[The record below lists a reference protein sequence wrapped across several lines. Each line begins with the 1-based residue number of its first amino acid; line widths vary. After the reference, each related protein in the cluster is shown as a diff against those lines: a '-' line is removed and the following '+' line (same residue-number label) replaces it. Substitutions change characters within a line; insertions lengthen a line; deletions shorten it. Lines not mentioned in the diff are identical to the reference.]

1 MFAWV
6 LTFRPVF
13 NTGVREQ
20 VNERTSFLDGSMIYG
35 SDAYREQEL
44 RANCELRLD
53 NAGFNNWEGLCC
65 MLYEQTTLYS
75 KFIFKVVI
83 LVSFSLKK
91 IISSF

>member
-44 RANCELRLD
+44 RANGE
-53 NAGFNNWEGLCC
+53 
-65 MLYEQTTLYS
+65 
-75 KFIFKVVI
+75 
-83 LVSFSLKK
+83 
-91 IISSF
+91 